1 MIQLSLKNKILLG
14 RLLTRS
20 GDQAWDFA
28 VPLVLL
34 QVLPNQ
40 LRYAAL
46 YYLIIK
52 LATVFL
58 LPSFTQLIDKI
69 DRLKALKTGLLIQLI
84 GVVIGFGSLVLI
96 QNLFKT
102 NPHSL
107 SFFLVF
113 ILLIVSGL
121 LGQLGSIFSEI
132 SVANDIV
139 PTSFKDDE
147 LSEVNSKLRQ
157 VDLFTEVVSPIATGA
172 LLLLSVMYH
181 PLFGFLLVA
190 FWNTISF
197 FPEYFLLKSV
207 FRQNPDLKN
216 KLVHFTA
223 QGKEKF
229 FDQLHKGWKS
239 FFKQPVAG
247 AAMAYALLWLSVL
260 SPHGVLL
267 TAFLKDAWQ
276 TPEWIIGVFRG
287 AGALF
292 GLAATLIFPLFVK
305 KLNVDKASLVFL
317 SFQFFTLFL
326 GLLFF
331 INGGLTGQTGFLIL
345 ILLSRI
351 GLYGFSLGEMQ
362 LRQTMI
368 AAHVRGE
375 VNGFANA
382 LTVIATIILFTA
394 AVVLPT
400 TADFKYLVMMSVFF
414 VFLALVIFIRW
425 FLKRHDISNFKSLTD
440 P

>member
-1 MIQLSLKNKILLG
+1 MSISIKILLG

-46 YYLIIK
+46 YYLVIK

-69 DRLKALKTGLLIQLI
+69 DRLKAAKIGLLIQLI
-84 GVVIGFGSLVLI
+84 GVVIGFGSILWI
-96 QNLFKT
+96 QDVFQFR
-102 NPHSL
+102 PHSV

-113 ILLIVSGL
+113 ILLIFSGI
-121 LGQLGSIFSEI
+121 LGQLGSTFSEI

-139 PTSFKDDE
+139 PTSFAGTE
-147 LSEVNSKLRQ
+147 LSVINSRLRQ
-157 VDLFTEVVSPIATGA
+157 VDLFTEVVSPIATG
-172 LLLLSVMYH
+172 LLLLINTTQH
-181 PLFGFLLVA
+181 TLLGFLFVA
-190 FWNTISF
+190 LWNVLSF

-207 FRQNPDLKN
+207 FNDKPELKN
-216 KLVHFTA
+216 KTFQFSEVDR
-223 QGKEKF
+223 EPF
-229 FDQLHKGWKS
+229 FKQITRGWKS

-247 AAMAYALLWLSVL
+247 AALAYALLWLSVL

-267 TAFLKDAWQ
+267 TAYLKDAWQ
-276 TPEWIIGVFRG
+276 TPEWIIGIFRG
-287 AGALF
+287 AGAIF
-292 GLAATLIFPLFVK
+292 GLAATVAFPIVVK
-305 KLNVDKASLVFL
+305 KFGVNKGSLLFLSYQSLMLVFAL
-317 SFQFFTLFL
+317 HFFF
-326 GLLFF
+326 
-331 INGGLTGQTGFLIL
+331 NGEFTGQMGFLIF
-345 ILLSRI
+345 ILLSRV

-368 AAHVRGE
+368 AANVRGE

-382 LTVIATIILFTA
+382 LTVIATIALFTA
-394 AVVLPT
+394 GVVLPT
-400 TADFKYLVMMSVFF
+400 TEDFKYLVIMSVFF
-414 VFLALVIFIRW
+414 VLSSLVIFIRW
-425 FLKRHDISNFKSLTD
+425 HFKNS
-440 P
+440 

>member
-1 MIQLSLKNKILLG
+1 MIQISLKHKILVG

-46 YYLIIK
+46 YYLAIK

-69 DRLKALKTGLLIQLI
+69 NRLKAAKIGFLIQLI
-84 GVVIGFGSLVLI
+84 GVIIGFGSIVAI
-96 QNLFKT
+96 QDAFQSR
-102 NPHSL
+102 PHSV

-113 ILLIVSGL
+113 VFLITGGI
-121 LGQLGSIFSEI
+121 LGQLGSTFSEI

-139 PTSFKDDE
+139 PTSFSGNE
-147 LSEVNSKLRQ
+147 LSDINSNLRQ
-157 VDLFTEVVSPIATGA
+157 VDLFAEVTSPIATGA
-172 LLLLSVMYH
+172 LLLLSTIYH
-181 PLFGFLLVA
+181 PLLGFLLVA
-190 FWNTISF
+190 LWNVLSF

-207 FRQNPDLKN
+207 FEEKPELKR
-216 KLVHFTA
+216 KPLQLTTTH
-223 QGKEKF
+223 KETF
-229 FDQLHKGWKS
+229 FEQIDNGWKS
-239 FFKQPVAG
+239 FFKQPIAG
-247 AAMAYALLWLSVL
+247 AAIAYALLWLSVL

-276 TPEWIIGVFRG
+276 TPEWVIGIFRG
-287 AGALF
+287 AGAIF
-292 GLAATLIFPLFVK
+292 GLAATLLFPLVLK
-305 KLNVDKASLVFL
+305 RLSVIKASLLFL
-317 SFQFFTLFL
+317 SYQSLML
-326 GLLFF
+326 LLALLFYF
-331 INGGLTGQTGFLIL
+331 NGGLVGQTGFLVF
-345 ILLSRI
+345 ILLSRV

-368 AAHVRGE
+368 AANVRGE

-382 LTVIATIILFTA
+382 LTVIATIVLYTA

-400 TADFKYLVMMSVFF
+400 TEDFKYLVMMSVFF
-414 VFLALVIFIRW
+414 VLSATIIFFRW
-425 FLKRHDISNFKSLTD
+425 SFKAA
-440 P
+440 